1 MHCRAMRQNIEIVG
15 NSLRNE
21 REAWAKT
28 LRKWLGVCALTACF
42 VTGLGAWKIRAWMA
56 DSATDEMRE
65 KYQAALDQDRVFRTD
80 AEGFGTFMNEMH
92 PKEVE
97 KYSKAYRAWVT
108 KNQTK
113 H

>member
-1 MHCRAMRQNIEIVG
+1 MDRTDDE
-15 NSLRNE
+15 
-21 REAWAKT
+21 
-28 LRKWLGVCALTACF
+28 
-42 VTGLGAWKIRAWMA
+42 A
-56 DSATDEMRE
+56 DSGESEVAAREHGAATDEMRE